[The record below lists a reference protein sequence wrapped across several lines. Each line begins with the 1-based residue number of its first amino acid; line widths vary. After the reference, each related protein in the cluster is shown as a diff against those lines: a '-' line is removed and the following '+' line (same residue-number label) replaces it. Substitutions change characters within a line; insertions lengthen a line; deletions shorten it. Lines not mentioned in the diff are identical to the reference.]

1 MDEHSSDEEP
11 HRSDDFEPKQSAS
24 PNGGTARPPNF
35 QPIPTSTR
43 RQQQSLLVRHKIRY
57 VHFFISSLLPTPRKR
72 SGQRRELQGPSLGGI
87 AATGSDMRPR
97 GGREQRSTQHGA
109 GRTSRYVVVVVRVVV
124 VVVVVGVARSSC
136 SPWHLLP
143 GREGGI

>member
-1 MDEHSSDEEP
+1 M
-11 HRSDDFEPKQSAS
+11 
-24 PNGGTARPPNF
+24 
-35 QPIPTSTR
+35 
-43 RQQQSLLVRHKIRY
+43 RY

-72 SGQRRELQGPSLGGI
+72 SGQRRELQGSSLGGM

-97 GGREQRSTQHGA
+97 GGQEQRSTQHGA

>member
-1 MDEHSSDEEP
+1 MGSEMC
-11 HRSDDFEPKQSAS
+11 
-24 PNGGTARPPNF
+24 
-35 QPIPTSTR
+35 
-43 RQQQSLLVRHKIRY
+43 IRD
-57 VHFFISSLLPTPRKR
+57 R
-72 SGQRRELQGPSLGGI
+72 QGPSLGGI

-124 VVVVVGVARSSC
+124 VVVVGVARSSC